1 MLIIVLDKTVTELY
15 MYVKKK
21 EIINNIW
28 LNYMYIFCFNRFEL
42 EQAHN
47 EEIQKIEEKRY
58 CHHYE
63 SKINNFVNS
72 KGLWVKRFIISY
84 YTIVCCCIRL
94 HINIMEKKY
103 SKAEEERQS
112 KQSQLER
119 ELEEKQY
126 ELQRL
131 EISLQ
136 KVHTFTPLKFLSYL
150 LLSYMYS
157 VYNMY
162 IYFNQSY
169 CLQILEILY
178 MYYSTSFNFAVVTI
192 IPWSYTYF
200 WLLIISCFQWYFLVD
215 MQFSGCHCIFWLSH
229 VPLPGF
235 LSNFNCHIISDS
247 GNRRSLSLLVLVSL
261 GWMQKP
267 CLNFPYFHFI
277 YRWSIFFCY

>member
-1 MLIIVLDKTVTELY
+1 MLIIVWDKTVTELC

-21 EIINNIW
+21 EIINIIW
-28 LNYMYIFCFNRFEL
+28 LNYLYIFCFNRFEL

-84 YTIVCCCIRL
+84 YMIVCCCIRL

-112 KQSQLER
+112 KQSHLER

-136 KVHTFTPLKFLSYL
+136 KVHTFKPLKFLSYL

-157 VYNMY
+157 VNNMY
-162 IYFNQSY
+162 IYFY
-169 CLQILEILY
+169 HIAY
-178 MYYSTSFNFAVVTI
+178 KYWKYYTCITVHH
-192 IPWSYTYF
+192 
-200 WLLIISCFQWYFLVD
+200 LIS
-215 MQFSGCHCIFWLSH
+215 WLS
-229 VPLPGF
+229 
-235 LSNFNCHIISDS
+235 
-247 GNRRSLSLLVLVSL
+247 
-261 GWMQKP
+261 Q
-267 CLNFPYFHFI
+267 
-277 YRWSIFFCY
+277 